1 MSTETPAPPTGIWT
15 GSLLWMTLGA
25 NAIIFLAAFDALAV
39 TTIMPTVARD
49 LDGATLYSAAFS
61 STLAAGVIGTVASGA
76 WADRRGPVAPLVAAV
91 AVFVGGLVVAATAG
105 TMPLFVVGRFLQ
117 GLGMGAAIVAIYV
130 IVARVYPARVHTR
143 VFATFAAAWVVPG
156 LVGPVAAGAVADGPG
171 WRWVFVGVSVF
182 VIVALV
188 AIGPSLRR
196 LRGAPIPATDGEV
209 ARPPASAARIA
220 RDLVLATLL
229 AFAVV
234 GISTAEELPTWVG
247 WIVAAG
253 CVVAAI
259 LLFRPV
265 LPRGTLTA
273 RRGLGSTILLRGAI
287 AASFFST
294 EVRLPYLLQ
303 AHYGMKP
310 WEAGLILTVGAV
322 SWGAASVLQPR
333 LAGRVSETRAL
344 IGGALLLVLG
354 IGLQLATAAL
364 TLHPAVVGVGW
375 LIAAGGMGTIYPRLS
390 TMMLGY
396 SAPADQGFNSSAL
409 SNIESVGGA
418 TAIALGGLLFAAAGG
433 TAGAGFSTSILL
445 SFAIAVLAV
454 PIAFRAEHPREA
466 ARVSG

>member
-1 MSTETPAPPTGIWT
+1 
-15 GSLLWMTLGA
+15 MTVGA

-39 TTIMPTVARD
+39 ATIMPTVARE
-49 LDGATLYSAAFS
+49 LDGATLYAAAFS

-76 WADRRGPVAPLVAAV
+76 WADRRGPVGPLIAAV
-91 AVFVGGLVVAATAG
+91 TVFVAGLVVAATAG

-117 GLGMGAAIVAIYV
+117 GLGMGAAVVALYV
-130 IVARVYPARVHTR
+130 IVARVYPAGLHTR

-156 LVGPVAAGAVADGPG
+156 LVGPVAAGAIADGPG

-188 AIGPSLRR
+188 AIGPSLGR
-196 LRGAPIPATDGEV
+196 LRGAPIPAAADEP
-209 ARPPASAARIA
+209 AHAPASAARVA

-234 GISTAEELPTWVG
+234 GISTAEELPGWPG
-247 WIVAAG
+247 WIVAAV
-253 CVVAAI
+253 CVVAAA
-259 LLFRPV
+259 LLLRPV
-265 LPRGTLTA
+265 LPRGTLSG
-273 RRGLGSTILLRGAI
+273 RPGLGSTILLRGTI
-287 AASFFST
+287 AAAFFST

-310 WEAGLILTVGAV
+310 WEAGLILTIGAV

-344 IGGALLLVLG
+344 VLGALLLVLG
-354 IGLQLATAAL
+354 IGLQLATAAY
-364 TLHPAVVGVGW
+364 TLHPAVAGVGW
-375 LIAAGGMGTIYPRLS
+375 LLAAGGMGTIYPRLS

-396 SAPADQGFNSSAL
+396 STPADQGFNSSAL

-418 TAIALGGLLFAAAGG
+418 TAIALGGLLFTAAGAAGG
-433 TAGAGFSTSILL
+433 AGFPVSILA
-445 SFAIAVLAV
+445 SFAIAILAV
-454 PIAFRAEHPREA
+454 PIAFRAEHPRRA
-466 ARVSG
+466 ARASG